1 VSPDLVRDRARA
13 YVAEMLGWKITDT
26 VHGFTA
32 EGSSFAHRSIADFR
46 FESSGEGTRAVVDLK
61 VERAGGAGFMLF
73 DVGGY
78 YNIQIRKWLDGL
90 QAGIHQT
97 LTGSQEQT
105 LVPPPPARSKVGAC
119 LFNGCLGFIVVVF
132 GLWILVNLICAF
144 VGLISGTLY
153 LWGKGGTIVVH
164 GVWARIIS
172 ALILLGAAFVIWRI
186 KRKRRN

>member
-1 VSPDLVRDRARA
+1 
-13 YVAEMLGWKITDT
+13 M
-26 VHGFTA
+26 
-32 EGSSFAHRSIADFR
+32 
-46 FESSGEGTRAVVDLK
+46 
-61 VERAGGAGFMLF
+61 
-73 DVGGY
+73 
-78 YNIQIRKWLDGL
+78 
-90 QAGIHQT
+90 
-97 LTGSQEQT
+97 
-105 LVPPPPARSKVGAC
+105 VPPPPARSKVGAC
-119 LFNGCLGFIVVVF
+119 LFNGCLGFIVVVV